1 VRRIIVSLFVIAG
14 LVGVGVFATS
24 AYFTDTVNE
33 SNLTF
38 TTGNADLK
46 FGFCDPGVG
55 GNCADEPVAT
65 LDSFDFGP
73 LPDVLTGPGQ
83 THADCL
89 YFDNTG
95 DYALN
100 LTGGIFSYF
109 QSHPDMDDAFLVKA
123 ELANSS
129 CQATS
134 PVFGSQ
140 SVLSAYNAGF
150 QSFGSLAPAGRL
162 YVIWSNSWDST
173 GNQNALQN
181 QWIQINS
188 QMTGKTE

>member
-1 VRRIIVSLFVIAG
+1 VRRILASLFVIAA
-14 LVGVGVFATS
+14 LLGVGVFATG
-24 AYFTDTVNE
+24 AYFTDTVNHN
-33 SNLTF
+33 NLTF

-55 GNCADEPVAT
+55 GNCADDPTAT

-95 DYALN
+95 NYALD
-100 LTGGIFSYF
+100 LTGGIASYS
-109 QSHPDMDDAFLVKA
+109 QSHPDMDDAFLVRA

-129 CQATS
+129 CVATGD
-134 PVFGSQ
+134 VFGSQ
-140 SVLSAYNAGF
+140 SVVSAYNAGF
-150 QSFGSLAPAGRL
+150 QSFGSLLPGGRI
-162 YVIWSNSWDST
+162 YVIWSNSWATD

-181 QWIQINS
+181 QWIVINS
-188 QMTGKTE
+188 QMTGKTQ